1 MNIDKIIGRTDE
13 LKRPEMNLKAVIG
26 VTVKHGLMENEQLVL
41 IAPSTIVNVRYIAVL
56 RK

>member
-1 MNIDKIIGRTDE
+1 MNIDKVIGRSDK

-26 VTVKHGLMENEQLVL
+26 VTVKHGLMENEQLVP
-41 IAPSTIVNVRYIAVL
+41 IAPSTIVNVRHIAVL